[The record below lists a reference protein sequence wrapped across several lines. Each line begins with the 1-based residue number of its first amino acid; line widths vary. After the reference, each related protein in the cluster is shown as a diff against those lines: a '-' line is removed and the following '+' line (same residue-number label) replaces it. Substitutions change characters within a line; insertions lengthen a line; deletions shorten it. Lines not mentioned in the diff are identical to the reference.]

1 VLDWVKRAQ
10 NCRLTGSALTIRVAI
25 ARFRII
31 RARFNK
37 RSTRAFPK
45 ADHLSNIRNTS
56 PPDSNIDEVS
66 CFCLEAAASPNGEL
80 SMKTPSLWMIAA
92 TCFIAPASVAHARSA
107 YDGSWDLV
115 FVTQSGSCDPTYNFT
130 VNVSNGVV
138 THPNLVRFKGYV
150 AKSGSVRASVTV
162 QDKFASGTGRFIG
175 TSGRGKWSG
184 RAGSAR
190 CTGYWT
196 AQRN

>member
-1 VLDWVKRAQ
+1 
-10 NCRLTGSALTIRVAI
+10 
-25 ARFRII
+25 
-31 RARFNK
+31 
-37 RSTRAFPK
+37 
-45 ADHLSNIRNTS
+45 
-56 PPDSNIDEVS
+56 
-66 CFCLEAAASPNGEL
+66 
-80 SMKTPSLWMIAA
+80 MKTPSLWMIAVA
-92 TCFIAPASVAHARSA
+92 CFIAPASVAQARSA

-130 VNVSNGVV
+130 VNVSNGIV

-190 CTGYWT
+190 CSGYWT